1 MTSITTSNVPTIPQS
16 QPSSNL
22 SVNPTHARTPSVS
35 GQTSSS
41 AAVQGSAPA
50 QRTVSTYASAAS
62 APKKTSAPVIAASPA
77 PHIPAGA
84 SAQNARPTASQAVN
98 GKITPAATNSGSP
111 ANVNNSSYP
120 GQHNRKPSIASGAG
134 GSIMPNG
141 APRPAPP
148 ITFGAIN
155 DPTGTASGSA
165 ATASLAAPVASNQRI
180 NSPQSSPSPMVQP
193 MASGGSAPQ
202 ASGTGSRGLQFGDAT
217 NHNNRPMSMPPAGPG
232 GMNNHN
238 IHPSH
243 QRRESADTAPS
254 HSHHGGRGGMQGAG
268 RGNRGYGP
276 NNHHQQYPYNNNA
289 GYGRGGYPTN
299 PNQSRGQPM
308 HNQHPQPYQPGPA
321 TGGYNPHSPR
331 LVNRSPAMSH
341 VSPALAHVQPVGT
354 AQLYPPQPHYNM
366 GPPQQ
371 SFGGLQASM
380 HYDPSNQHTMYF
392 FQQQQQ
398 HLTANYGPYGPMTQ
412 ATSPRVGYAQ
422 PAVNPGVYYPPQPM
436 SRSGSTNMAHM
447 DTQRPNS
454 SMGQMPA
461 PAIPTQIAVPPSNAV
476 APSIPTPGSPYHAP
490 RTNKAIQI
498 VNPNNGSIVKPAP
511 SPVVVNSS
519 PVIVQSP
526 NPAPSRGVSR
536 DSQHA
541 RNSSKSTKST
551 QEIQEEMM
559 ANVQRKLKEEEQ
571 KKKEEA
577 AKKKEAEEKARLE
590 KEEAERKLKEEE
602 EEKARKDAEEKA
614 RIEAEEK
621 ARIEAEEKA
630 RIEAEEKA
638 ERIRKEEEAA
648 AEAARLAKEKAEE
661 EARIAKEK
669 AEEEEARIAKEKAE
683 EEARVEA
690 EKAQKLKEEEEA
702 AAKAEAEAKA
712 KAAAEAEAAQVA
724 EKEASTADVSKAT
737 LDSESMPPPKGNEK
751 RKIPHPLNLQIKTTE
766 PAPPSAALTALK
778 SARFIDNI
786 GSVNYPSGIL
796 SPNPALNP
804 AASGKFKYEKDFLLQ
819 FQGVFTEKPSVDW
832 DKTMRETV
840 GEPESART
848 ATARPPS
855 GMGSRGSSRSGASV
869 PPPMGA
875 FGSFKP
881 NLPANMLTS
890 AQRFEQ
896 SRSNTLPPNPLAAAM
911 GGGFSS
917 RSGGLSLGRTGSNSS
932 LAGQG
937 ITPQSPRTG
946 NRSARGSR
954 KGATGAPMERSESRQ
969 GDKGGQPTIPLS
981 DVKPLPVSENRWK
994 PISIGTPKEAQVAP
1008 TPSED
1013 VKLSPEL
1020 VQRKVKAALNKMTP
1034 EKFDKIAGQIL
1045 EITSQSKFETDGRT
1059 LRQVIQLTFEKA
1071 TDEAAWSSMYAKFC
1085 KVMLESMDPN
1095 IKDESVVDKNGLIVV
1110 GGNLFRKYLLNRC
1123 QEEFE
1128 RGWKINLPPKPE
1140 GVPDEAVMLSDEY
1153 YIAAAAKRRGL
1164 GLVQFIGELFKLGM
1178 LTERIMNECVRK
1190 LLDFEGL
1197 PEDET
1202 VESLCK
1208 LLKTIGYQLD
1218 ASEKSKGIMDV
1229 YFARIVRISEDKELN
1244 SRMRFMLMD
1253 IIDLRRKH
1261 WETKEADKGPKTI
1274 QEVREDALKA
1284 QQEKEAVSRANQ
1296 RNRPGGGGGGGRG
1309 GDGRTFSGYGN
1320 QMHPPDQSRG
1330 GQVNAEDL
1338 KKLKS
1343 RQVSSGLSSFG
1354 PGGMLGGARSS
1365 SNGSRRGAGFGAGPT
1380 RMDDSG
1386 SRTTNPPAKA
1396 STSHANPFSAL
1407 QDGGPAHNESNERND
1422 ATSPPASSPP
1432 TAASAFG
1439 RSRSPLPTAEFR

>member
-16 QPSSNL
+16 QPSSNS

-35 GQTSSS
+35 GQTSSI

-50 QRTVSTYASAAS
+50 QRTVVSYASAAS
-62 APKKTSAPVIAASPA
+62 ASKKTSAPVIAASPA

-84 SAQNARPTASQAVN
+84 SAQNARPGPTASQAVN
-98 GKITPAATNSGSP
+98 GKTVTNSGSP
-111 ANVNNSSYP
+111 ANGNNSSYP

-134 GSIMPNG
+134 GSIMPNSA
-141 APRPAPP
+141 APRTGPP

-165 ATASLAAPVASNQRI
+165 ATASLTAPVASNQRI

-217 NHNNRPMSMPPAGPG
+217 NHNNRP
-232 GMNNHN
+232 
-238 IHPSH
+238 IH

-254 HSHHGGRGGMQGAG
+254 HAHHGGRGGMQGGAG
-268 RGNRGYGP
+268 RGNRAYGP
-276 NNHHQQYPYNNNA
+276 NNHHQPYQYNNNA
-289 GYGRGGYPTN
+289 GYGRGGYPAN

-308 HNQHPQPYQPGPA
+308 HTQHNQPYQPGPA
-321 TGGYNPHSPR
+321 TYNPHSPR

-341 VSPALAHVQPVGT
+341 VSPALSHVQPVGT
-354 AQLYPPQPHYNM
+354 AQLYPPQQQHYNM

-371 SFGGLQASM
+371 QFGGLQASM
-380 HYDPSNQHTMYF
+380 HYDPNNQHPMYYF
-392 FQQQQQ
+392 PQP
-398 HLTANYGPYGPMTQ
+398 HLTANYGAYGPMTQ

-422 PAVNPGVYYPPQPM
+422 PAVNPTAYYPQPM

-454 SMGQMPA
+454 SMGQMSA
-461 PAIPTQIAVPPSNAV
+461 PAIPAQQIAVPPSNAV
-476 APSIPTPGSPYHAP
+476 APSIPTPGSPYHPP
-490 RTNKAIQI
+490 RTAVKNKAIQI

-519 PVIVQSP
+519 PVIVSSP
-526 NPAPSRGVSR
+526 SPAPSRGVSR

-541 RNSSKSTKST
+541 RNPSKSTKT
-551 QEIQEEMM
+551 NQEIQEEMR
-559 ANVQRKLKEEEQ
+559 ANVQKKLKEEEQ

-577 AKKKEAEEKARLE
+577 AAAKKEAEEKARLE
-590 KEEAERKLKEEE
+590 KEEEAERKLKEEE
-602 EEKARKDAEEKA
+602 EEKA

-630 RIEAEEKA
+630 RIEEEKA
-638 ERIRKEEEAA
+638 RKEEAERIRKEEERIRKEEEAA
-648 AEAARLAKEKAEE
+648 AAEEARLAKEKAEE
-661 EARIAKEK
+661 EARIAKER
-669 AEEEEARIAKEKAE
+669 AEEEARIAKEKAE
-683 EEARVEA
+683 EEARIEA

-702 AAKAEAEAKA
+702 AAKAEAKA
-712 KAAAEAEAAQVA
+712 KAAAEAEAAEAAEAA
-724 EKEASTADVSKAT
+724 EKEASTADASKAT

-751 RKIPHPLNLQIKTTE
+751 RKVPHPLNLQIKTNE

-778 SARFIDNI
+778 SARFIENI

-840 GEPESART
+840 GEPETTRPSTART
-848 ATARPPS
+848 PS
-855 GMGSRGSSRSGASV
+855 SMGPRGSSRSGASV

-881 NLPANMLTS
+881 SLPANMLTS

-917 RSGGLSLGRTGSNSS
+917 RAGGLSLGRTASNSS
-932 LAGQG
+932 LASQG
-937 ITPQSPRTG
+937 ITPQSPRSG
-946 NRSARGSR
+946 NRSSRGSR

-969 GDKGGQPTIPLS
+969 GEKSSQPTIPLS

-994 PISIGTPKEAQVAP
+994 PISIGAPKEAQVAP

-1095 IKDESVVDKNGLIVV
+1095 IKDENIRDKNGLIVV

-1140 GVPDEAVMLSDEY
+1140 GVSDEAVMLSDEY

-1208 LLKTIGYQLD
+1208 LLKTIGFQLD
-1218 ASEKSKGIMDV
+1218 ASEKSKGMMDM
-1229 YFARIVRISEDKELN
+1229 YFTRIGRMSEDKELN

-1253 IIDLRRKH
+1253 IIDLRRKN

-1284 QQEKEAVSRANQ
+1284 QQEKEAASRANQ
-1296 RNRPGGGGGGGRG
+1296 RRPGGGGGGGRG
-1309 GDGRTFSGYGN
+1309 GDGRSFSGYGN

-1343 RQVSSGLSSFG
+1343 RQVSSGLNSFG
-1354 PGGMLGGARSS
+1354 PGGMLGSRSS
-1365 SNGSRRGAGFGAGPT
+1365 SSGGSRRGTGFGAGPT
-1380 RMDDSG
+1380 RMDESN
-1386 SRTTNPPAKA
+1386 SRTANPPAKA

-1407 QDGGPAHNESNERND
+1407 QDGGSAHHESNEHND

-1439 RSRSPLPTAEFR
+1439 RSRSPLPTAESK